1 MDGIKYFAIAGG
13 GGAQGAATPI
23 VTMDRSVYPGCMF
36 VDARWYIKPIRCEEL
51 YRRGSDELLV
61 FAGSDHKNPGSLN
74 AVIKLRIE
82 NDVLTLTETCAVFV
96 PGGAASG
103 CLEVISIDKPVFCYS
118 CMLNSDT
125 LNDGATASSVRV
137 DETGALAPAGTYAG
151 NVITGYRPPSGKLP
165 DAPEGFLQ
173 LLLYLDGVRLPGAP
187 YMETVWFMTSNDTGP
202 APHEHDFDEFIGFIG
217 TDPRKPEELGAE
229 LMFYIGDEPVSVTKS
244 CLVYIPRGV
253 RHSPIIIPKMD
264 RPIIHFSGGNG
275 GDYARRGAAS
285 DTNMFNFD

>member
-1 MDGIKYFAIAGG
+1 MDGAKYFAIAEGV
-13 GGAQGAATPI
+13 GAQGAETPI
-23 VTMDRSVYPGCMF
+23 VTMDRSVYPGCML
-36 VDARWYIKPIRCEEL
+36 VDARWYTKPFRSEGLC
-51 YRRGSDELLV
+51 RRESDTLIV
-61 FAGSDHKNPGSLN
+61 FAGSDYKNPGSLN

-82 NDVLTLTETCAVFV
+82 NDALTLTETCAVFV
-96 PGGAASG
+96 PGGAAYG
-103 CLEVISIDKPVFCYS
+103 DLAALSIDKPVLCYS
-118 CMLNSDT
+118 CLLNSDA
-125 LNDGATASSVRV
+125 LDGGIAADAS
-137 DETGALAPAGTYAG
+137 APAGTYAG

-217 TDPRKPEELGAE
+217 TDPRRPEELGAE
-229 LMFYIGDEPVSVTKS
+229 LLFYIGDEPVSVTKS

-253 RHSPIIIPKMD
+253 RHSPIIIPKME

-275 GDYARRGAAS
+275 GDYARRGAAA
-285 DTNMFNFD
+285 DTNMFNFN